1 MLKSISN
8 NTINSEKALPSNY
21 QAALSWL
28 NEQLTKPNQFNI
40 NLGGGIIVN
49 DLHKCLEVKRER
61 LLNLDGYNQKIVFL
75 QTKMIKDHLQEK
87 KSPEIQ

>member
-1 MLKSISN
+1 MTS
-8 NTINSEKALPSNY
+8 SEKHLPSNY

-40 NLGGGIIVN
+40 NLGGGIIIN
-49 DLHKCLEVKRER
+49 DLHKCLEVKKER

-75 QTKMIKDHLQEK
+75 QCKLIKDHIK
-87 KSPEIQ
+87 

>member
-1 MLKSISN
+1 MSKSISN
-8 NTINSEKALPSNY
+8 NTISLEKVLPSNY

-40 NLGGGIIVN
+40 NLGGGIIIN
-49 DLHKCLEVKRER
+49 DLHKCLEVKKER

-75 QTKMIKDHLQEK
+75 QCKLIKDHINETN
-87 KSPEIQ
+87 